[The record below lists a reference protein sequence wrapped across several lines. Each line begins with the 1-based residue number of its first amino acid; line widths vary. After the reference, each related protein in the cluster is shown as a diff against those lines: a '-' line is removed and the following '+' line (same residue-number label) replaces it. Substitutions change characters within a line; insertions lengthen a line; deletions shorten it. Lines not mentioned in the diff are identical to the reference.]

1 MTFKRSGSPGEIELA
16 VTIYRD
22 GEKLTNDVGAYDLQ
36 QFVRG
41 VEIYESIEQA
51 TLECMLIFEDS
62 AGLLGAITGSEIFRI
77 SIGSSII
84 DRVYNFRSYE
94 IASRSRTNQGNDI
107 YIINC
112 CSEEYVKN
120 ETTNVFGNSDTIFN
134 NQTEASQIVNHL
146 IKNKKYIG
154 SGKALFCPETLNKHK
169 FVVPNWRVFDTIYWI
184 AQRTIRKKQS
194 TGKGYQNGFAF
205 YENGMG
211 FHFKSIDKMID
222 DINDASQNDESN
234 KTTGKTR
241 LYTYEYSPKGVDD
254 GASDPFKIKK
264 VVFPNER
271 NFLNGLRHGTWS
283 GYSIGFDPVTISSSF
298 MGTSTD
304 MSVDAY
310 RYSLDDMWKNM
321 SHMGKNSVNP
331 FSKTD
336 KEVKNMVDY
345 PKRVRYTM
353 LPNQNFDPKQFK
365 AATPQKS
372 RNYEA
377 LVELQAYQW
386 MRFESLKTIKLQIEV
401 PGNLD
406 LYVGAGINILIPTN
420 FVGGSKRTDDR
431 KYSGR
436 YMIAALTH
444 KTTGQVL
451 ITEMFLVKDSVLK

>member
-1 MTFKRSGSPGEIELA
+1 MSSSLSGTDIVSNF
-16 VTIYRD
+16 D
-22 GEKLTNDVGAYDLQ
+22 
-36 QFVRG
+36 
-41 VEIYESIEQA
+41 
-51 TLECMLIFEDS
+51 LIFKFNLFITFS
-62 AGLLGAITGSEIFRI
+62 GAMTKTFL
-77 SIGSSII
+77 
-84 DRVYNFRSYE
+84 VL
-94 IASRSRTNQGNDI
+94 
-107 YIINC
+107 
-112 CSEEYVKN
+112 
-120 ETTNVFGNSDTIFN
+120 DTISFRLAISLW
-134 NQTEASQIVNHL
+134 TVST
-146 IKNKKYIG
+146 
-154 SGKALFCPETLNKHK
+154 LFE
-169 FVVPNWRVFDTIYWI
+169 I
-184 AQRTIRKKQS
+184 
-194 TGKGYQNGFAF
+194 
-205 YENGMG
+205 
-211 FHFKSIDKMID
+211 
-222 DINDASQNDESN
+222 N
-234 KTTGKTR
+234 KTTGKSR

-254 GASDPFKIKK
+254 GAADPFKIKK

-365 AATPQKS
+365 ATTPQKS

-444 KTTGQVL
+444 KTTGQQLV
-451 ITEMFLVKDSVLK
+451 TEMFLVKDSVLK